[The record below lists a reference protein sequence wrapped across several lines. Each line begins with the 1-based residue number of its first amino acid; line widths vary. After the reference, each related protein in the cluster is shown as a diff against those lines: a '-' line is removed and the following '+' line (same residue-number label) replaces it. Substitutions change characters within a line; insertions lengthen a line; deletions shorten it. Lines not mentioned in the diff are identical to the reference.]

1 MWKSKTV
8 WVLAFALA
16 IGALA
21 AGCGGDDTDPKQD
34 YIAKADEICRLGSL
48 QIASEGQRRYG
59 GSQPPPGKLEEY
71 AKQIVV
77 PVLQKST
84 LRGLRALPPPEGDE
98 ETVAAIYDAL
108 RETIAALR
116 ANPAL
121 IAQPNVGGAFDEVN
135 RLARDYGFGQC
146 GSN

>member
-1 MWKSKTV
+1 MGKPKAIW
-8 WVLAFALA
+8 LLALA
-16 IGALA
+16 VALGGFA
-21 AGCGGDDTDPKQD
+21 TGCGDDASDAKQEYIEKGD
-34 YIAKADEICRLGSL
+34 EVCRLGSL
-48 QIASEGQRRYG
+48 QIASEGQRRFG
-59 GSQPPPGKLEEY
+59 ASQPPPEKLDEY
-71 AKQIVV
+71 GKQIVV

-108 RETIAALR
+108 AETIAALR
-116 ANPAL
+116 ANPEL

-135 RLARDYGFGQC
+135 RLARDYGFEQC

>member
-1 MWKSKTV
+1 MGKPKTI
-8 WVLAFALA
+8 WLLALAVA
-16 IGALA
+16 IGAFA
-21 AGCGGDDTDPKQD
+21 AGCGEDESDPKQE
-34 YIAKADEICRLGSL
+34 YIRKGDEICRLGSL

-71 AKQIVV
+71 GKQIVV

-108 RETIAALR
+108 QETIAALR